1 MSDAQVERQLNIK
14 TGVVTRYAGAA
25 PGCVLTGT
33 SLSKEERMY
42 AKEAQDQEAV
52 VKQYRDQGRDAF
64 DIKKQV
70 CGRWSSD
77 TRLPRAG
84 GASEGLHADD
94 PGYEAPPRRCGIG
107 PLGVHGEQLGCPETL

>member
-1 MSDAQVERQLNIK
+1 M
-14 TGVVTRYAGAA
+14 
-25 PGCVLTGT
+25 LTGT

-70 CGRWSSD
+70 CGR
-77 TRLPRAG
+77 
-84 GASEGLHADD
+84 
-94 PGYEAPPRRCGIG
+94 
-107 PLGVHGEQLGCPETL
+107 

>member
-25 PGCVLTGT
+25 PRCVLTGT

-70 CGRWSSD
+70 CGR
-77 TRLPRAG
+77 
-84 GASEGLHADD
+84 
-94 PGYEAPPRRCGIG
+94 
-107 PLGVHGEQLGCPETL
+107 